1 MVIMIDD
8 YFIVIEQHQNT
19 STRHYITYTTTYL
32 FVILSLQFAKIH
44 KTKNTQSNYSLY
56 QPKIIYYLM
65 LNAIIKSA
73 RHIF

>member
-1 MVIMIDD
+1 MAIMIDD

-19 STRHYITYTTTYL
+19 STRHYYTTYTTTYL

-65 LNAIIKSA
+65 LNAIIT
-73 RHIF
+73 